1 MQLSNHVTLPKN
13 TPHNRD
19 YVDCSPIPGNGI
31 VGKSGAD
38 PRAPSPAEPPTCC
51 ACFSRIESQRAVDD
65 SIRTLRT
72 ADRFQPQ
79 ALGRTAGRSRAGSLT
94 APDRDRSARSSL
106 WEISKRWCKPL
117 SMPQCSRFRRNQLV
131 ASSREGSRLVISA
144 TSSSLRPSVW
154 RNSRAACSAN
164 GKPTCSPVTGAVQ
177 ILRLSWRFLLIC
189 CTRALV
195 GVDSRGKKIALRSG
209 DECFDLFSYGGL
221 VALDREQ
228 IIGPVFQDQG
238 TGGFILGV

>member
-19 YVDCSPIPGNGI
+19 YVDCASIPGNGI

-79 ALGRTAGRSRAGSLT
+79 ALGRTAGRSRAGTLT
-94 APDRDRSARSSL
+94 APHRDRSAWTHPHEPSAGTQARQLPKRSSTP
-106 WEISKRWCKPL
+106 SKILAQRGTCHHRVSTVNLRWRQSPRRRVAEAW
-117 SMPQCSRFRRNQLV
+117 PRSRTTLN
-131 ASSREGSRLVISA
+131 
-144 TSSSLRPSVW
+144 
-154 RNSRAACSAN
+154 
-164 GKPTCSPVTGAVQ
+164 
-177 ILRLSWRFLLIC
+177 
-189 CTRALV
+189 
-195 GVDSRGKKIALRSG
+195 
-209 DECFDLFSYGGL
+209 DLFSTRARNL
-221 VALDREQ
+221 C
-228 IIGPVFQDQG
+228 
-238 TGGFILGV
+238 